1 MQINDKDA
9 GAYLSVVSGGG
20 ARGVAAGTGDNTEAV
35 GDIVDQLAQPN
46 LRSGC
51 IVVAGS
57 ATLAD
62 TKSISLVDVH
72 VEHGDETDLS
82 DKADFHTAA
91 VFTDL
96 KVSSGG
102 TTELFMVKVPVDLWG
117 IKRYW
122 RVAVTPD
129 LDATGTDTF
138 ELGFGFVAIGDT
150 APIASGAD

>member
-1 MQINDKDA
+1 MQINDKDF
-9 GAYLSVVSGGG
+9 GSYPSVVSGGG
-20 ARGVAAGTGDNTEAV
+20 ARGVAAGTGDATEV
-35 GDIVDQLAQPN
+35 YGEIVDQLAQPN
-46 LRSGC
+46 LRSGL

-57 ATLAD
+57 ATLTTAK
-62 TKSISLVDVH
+62 TISLTDVH
-72 VEHGDETDLS
+72 VEHGDAANLS
-82 DKADFHTAA
+82 DKADFHTPA

-96 KVSSGG
+96 KVSAAGS
-102 TTELFMVKVPVDLWG
+102 TEVFMVKVPVDLWG

-129 LDATGTDTF
+129 LDHSSTDVF

>member
-9 GAYLSVVSGGG
+9 GAYFNVVSGGG

-35 GDIVDQLAQPN
+35 GEIVDQLAQPG
-46 LRSGC
+46 LRSGAI
-51 IVVAGS
+51 IVSGS

-62 TKSISLVDVH
+62 AEV
-72 VEHGDETDLS
+72 
-82 DKADFHTAA
+82 
-91 VFTDL
+91 TDL

-102 TTELFMVKVPVDLWG
+102 TTELFAVKVPVDLWG

-129 LDATGTDTF
+129 LSASGTDTF
-138 ELGFGFVAIGDT
+138 ELGFCFVCIGES
-150 APIASGAD
+150 APIADGAD

>member
-9 GAYLSVVSGGG
+9 GAYFNVVSGGG

-35 GDIVDQLAQPN
+35 GEIVDQLAQPG
-46 LRSGC
+46 LRSGAI
-51 IVVAGS
+51 IVSGS

-62 TKSISLVDVH
+62 AEGISLVDVH

-102 TTELFMVKVPVDLWG
+102 TTELFAVKVPVDLWG

-129 LDATGTDTF
+129 LSASGTDTF
-138 ELGFGFVAIGDT
+138 ELGFCFVCIGES
-150 APIASGAD
+150 APIADGAD

>member
-1 MQINDKDA
+1 MQINDKNA
-9 GAYLSVVSGGG
+9 GAYFSVISGGG

-35 GDIVDQLAQPN
+35 GEIVDQLAQPD
-46 LRSGC
+46 LRSGA
-51 IVVAGS
+51 IVVCGS

-62 TKSISLVDVH
+62 TEGISLVDVH
-72 VEHGDETDLS
+72 VEHGDESDLS
-82 DKADFHTAA
+82 DKADFHTPA

-129 LDATGTDTF
+129 LSASGTDTF
-138 ELGFGFVAIGDT
+138 ELGFGFVAIGGS
-150 APIASGAD
+150 APIADGAD